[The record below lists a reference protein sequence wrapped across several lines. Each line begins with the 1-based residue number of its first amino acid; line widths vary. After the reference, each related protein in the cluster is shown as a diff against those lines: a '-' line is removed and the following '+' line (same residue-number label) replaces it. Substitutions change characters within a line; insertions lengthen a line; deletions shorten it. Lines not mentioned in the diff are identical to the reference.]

1 MSGILLLTF
10 DDCDI
15 VGWTDALPLFHDF
28 RARVT
33 FSISGEILPEVA
45 AFMRTAQSVG
55 HTVGLHTVHHANAP
69 EFIEEKGAEAYFRN
83 EVEPQ
88 LEVCAKAG
96 VKCQEF
102 AFPNNRYNDAAL
114 DLLSPHFK
122 RFRAGNG
129 VPKNE
134 HLADFD
140 RGFVPRAQ
148 VASTVV
154 FGGRGVGE
162 YYESRLDDIFDA
174 LQRAAGN
181 DEAVTFF
188 SHGIANN
195 AKGVNMPLEILTPML
210 EEARRLNME
219 ILGLDD
225 LDNI

>member
-15 VGWTDALPLFHDF
+15 VGWTAALPLFFDF

-33 FSISGEILPEVA
+33 FSISGEITPEVA
-45 AFMRTAQSVG
+45 AYMNTAQTAG

-69 EFIEEKGAEAYFRN
+69 EYIEEKGTEAYFQS
-83 EVEPQ
+83 EVKPQ
-88 LEVCAKAG
+88 LDACEKAG
-96 VKCQEF
+96 VKCREF

-114 DLLSPHFK
+114 ALLSPYFK

-140 RGFVPRAQ
+140 KGFIPRDKI
-148 VASTVV
+148 ASTVV

-162 YYESRLDDIFDA
+162 YYESKLDDIFDA
-174 LQRAAGN
+174 LQRAAKN

-188 SHGIANN
+188 SHGIAAH
-195 AKGVNMPLEILTPML
+195 AKGVSMPLEILTPML
-210 EEARRLNME
+210 EEARRLEME
-219 ILGLDD
+219 ILGLDE

>member
-15 VGWTDALPLFHDF
+15 KGWTAALPLFLDF
-28 RARVT
+28 KAKVT
-33 FSISGEILPEVA
+33 FSISGEITPEVTAYMKA
-45 AFMRTAQSVG
+45 AQAVG

-69 EFIEEKGAEAYFRN
+69 EYIEEKGAEAYFQN
-83 EVEPQ
+83 EVKPQ
-88 LEVCAKAG
+88 LDACAKAG
-96 VKCQEF
+96 VKCHEF
-102 AFPNNRYNDAAL
+102 AFPNNKYNDAAIA
-114 DLLSPHFK
+114 LLSHYFK

-129 VPKNE
+129 IPKNE

-140 RGFVPRAQ
+140 KGFIPRAK
-148 VASTVV
+148 VATITV

-162 YYESRLDDIFDA
+162 YYESKLDDIFDA
-174 LQRAAGN
+174 LQRAAKN

-188 SHGIANN
+188 SHGIAAN

-210 EEARRLNME
+210 EEAKRLEME

-225 LDNI
+225 LENI

>member
-15 VGWTDALPLFHDF
+15 IGWTAAMPLFHDF

-33 FSISGEILPEVA
+33 FSISGEITPEVA
-45 AFMRTAQSVG
+45 AYMNAAQSVG

-69 EFIEEKGAEAYFRN
+69 EYIEEKGAEAYFRN

-88 LEVCAKAG
+88 FAACAKAG
-96 VKCQEF
+96 VQCREF

-114 DLLSPHFK
+114 ALLSPYFK

-129 VPKNE
+129 VPKGE
-134 HLADFD
+134 HLVDFD
-140 RGFVPRAQ
+140 KGFIPREKL
-148 VASTVV
+148 ASTTV

-162 YYESRLDDIFDA
+162 YYESKLDDIFDA
-174 LQRAAGN
+174 LGRAAMN
-181 DEAVTFF
+181 NEAVTFF

>member
-15 VGWTDALPLFHDF
+15 VGWTAAMPLFHDF
-28 RARVT
+28 RAHVT
-33 FSISGEILPEVA
+33 FSISGEITTEVA
-45 AFMRTAQSVG
+45 AFMRTAQAAG

-69 EFIEEKGAEAYFRN
+69 EYIEENGAEAYFRN

-88 LEVCAKAG
+88 LAVCAKTG
-96 VKCQEF
+96 VKCHEF

-114 DLLSPHFK
+114 ALLSPYFK

-140 RGFVPRAQ
+140 KGFIPRTRL
-148 VASTVV
+148 ASTVV

-162 YYESRLDDIFDA
+162 YYESKLDDIFDA
-174 LQRAAGN
+174 LGRAAKN

-188 SHGIANN
+188 SHGIASS

-210 EEARRLNME
+210 EEARRLDME
-219 ILGLDD
+219 IHGLDD
-225 LDNI
+225 LDNF

>member
-15 VGWTDALPLFHDF
+15 KGWTAALPLFFDF

-33 FSISGEILPEVA
+33 FSISGEITPEVA
-45 AFMRTAQSVG
+45 GYMNAAQVVG
-55 HTVGLHTVHHANAP
+55 HTVGLHTLHHANAP
-69 EFIEEKGAEAYFRN
+69 EYIEEKGAEAYFN
-83 EVEPQ
+83 DEVKPQ
-88 LEVCAKAG
+88 LDACEKAG
-96 VKCQEF
+96 IKCREF
-102 AFPNNRYNDAAL
+102 AFPNNKYNDAAL
-114 DLLSPHFK
+114 ALLSPYFK

-129 VPKNE
+129 VPKTE

-140 RGFVPRAQ
+140 RGFIPRAK

-162 YYESRLDDIFDA
+162 YYESKLDDIFDA
-174 LQRAAGN
+174 LRRAAAN

-188 SHGIANN
+188 SHGIAKG
-195 AKGVNMPLEILTPML
+195 AKGVAMPLEILVPML
-210 EEARRLNME
+210 EEAKRLEMD

-225 LDNI
+225 LDES